1 MKYSA
6 NRKRSLTAISLFSGA
21 MGLDIGFEQSDF
33 QVRVTCEMRKEA
45 CDTIRHNRPD
55 IPLLEGDI
63 AEYSTKE
70 ILGAAGLQVGEATVV
85 IGGPP
90 CQSFST
96 AGTRKSF
103 NEKRGIALLEFVRVL
118 KESRPRFF
126 VFENVKGLTNASL
139 KHISFYE
146 RIKMKEHEIPNESKL
161 GTAFKYVLGKLSES
175 GYSLSYQILNSADY
189 GSPQKRLRLIIIG
202 SRDGEDI
209 GFPDHSHDSP
219 HSINVITGKLKPWRV
234 LGDVLIDLKE
244 DEQEYVQFPS
254 WGKYIKYIKPGR
266 DWRDLPANVQREAMK
281 GSFFS
286 QGGRTGYFRRL
297 SLELPCPTLVTSPI
311 FKGTCL
317 AHPIFDRPLSI
328 EEYSRIQ
335 GFPHDWKFVGS
346 TVKKYRMIGEAVPI
360 ELSYAIGS
368 HIRDK
373 VNGLINI
380 EYRIRRGR
388 S

>member
-1 MKYSA
+1 MKYLA
-6 NRKRSLTAISLFSGA
+6 NKKPSLTAISLFSGA
-21 MGLDIGFEQSDF
+21 MGLDIGFEQSGF

-45 CDTIRHNRPD
+45 CDTIRLNRPD

-63 AEYSTKE
+63 AEYTTKE
-70 ILGAAGLQVGEATVV
+70 ILEASGLRVGEATVV

-146 RIKMKEHEIPNESKL
+146 RIKMKEHEIPTESRL
-161 GTAFKYVLGKLSES
+161 GTAFKYVLDKLSET
-175 GYSLSYQILNSADY
+175 GYSLSYKVLNSADY

-209 GFPDHSHDSP
+209 GFPDQTHDSP
-219 HSINVITGKLKPWRV
+219 SSIGVTTGKLKPWRV
-234 LGDVLIDLKE
+234 LRDVLNDLSE
-244 DEQEYVQFPS
+244 DEQEYVKFPS
-254 WGKYIKYIKPGR
+254 WGRYIKYIKPGG
-266 DWRDLPANVQREAMK
+266 DWRDLPADVQREAMK

-328 EEYSRIQ
+328 QEYARIQ
-335 GFPHDWKFVGS
+335 GFPSDWKFVGS

-360 ELSYAIGS
+360 ELSYAIGC
-368 HIRDK
+368 HIRNK

-380 EYRIRRGR
+380 EYGIRRGR

>member
-1 MKYSA
+1 MKYLT
-6 NRKRSLTAISLFSGA
+6 NKKPPLTAISLFSGA
-21 MGLDIGFEQSDF
+21 MGLDTGFEQSGF
-33 QVRVTCEMRKEA
+33 QIKVTCEMRKEA
-45 CDTIRHNRPD
+45 CDTIRLNRPD
-55 IPLLEGDI
+55 VPLLEGDI
-63 AEYSTKE
+63 AEYTTGT
-70 ILGAAGLQVGEATVV
+70 ILETAGLQIGEPTVV

-103 NEKRGIALLEFVRVL
+103 NEKRGIALLEFVRVV

-146 RIKMKEHEIPNESKL
+146 RIKMKENEIPDESKL
-161 GTAFKYVLGKLSES
+161 GTAFKYVLGKLAET
-175 GYSLSYQILNSADY
+175 GYSISYKILNSADY

-202 SRDGEDI
+202 ARDGEDV
-209 GFPDHSHDSP
+209 GFPDQTHDSP
-219 HSINVITGKLKPWRV
+219 NSIQVITGKRRPWRAV
-234 LGDVLIDLKE
+234 GDVLKDLRE
-244 DEQEYVQFPS
+244 DEQEYVKFPS
-254 WGKYIKYIKPGR
+254 WGKYIRYIKPGG
-266 DWRDLPANVQREAMK
+266 DWRDLPPEIQREAMK

-297 SLELPCPTLVTSPI
+297 SLDLPCPTLVTSPV

-328 EEYSRIQ
+328 QEYARIQ
-335 GFPHDWKFVGS
+335 GFPDYWKFVGS
-346 TVKKYRMIGEAVPI
+346 TMKKYRMIGEAVPV
-360 ELSYAIGS
+360 ELSYALGC

-373 VNGLINI
+373 VNSLINI
-380 EYRIRRGR
+380 EYSIRRGR

>member
-1 MKYSA
+1 MKHVT
-6 NRKRSLTAISLFSGA
+6 NKKTLTAISLFSGA
-21 MGLDIGFEQSDF
+21 MGLDIGFEQSGF
-33 QVRVTCEMRKEA
+33 QVKVTCEMRKEA
-45 CDTIRHNRPD
+45 CDTIRLNRPN

-63 AEYSTKE
+63 AEYTTKE
-70 ILGAAGLQVGEATVV
+70 ILEAAGLQVGEASVV

-90 CQSFST
+90 CQTFST

-146 RIKMKEHEIPNESKL
+146 RIKMKEHEIPNESRL
-161 GTAFKYVLGKLSES
+161 GTAFKYVLDKLSET
-175 GYSLSYQILNSADY
+175 GYSLSYKILNSADY

-202 SRDGEDI
+202 SRDGQDI
-209 GFPDHSHDSP
+209 GFPDQSHDSP
-219 HSINVITGKLKPWRV
+219 NSIGVTTGKRKPWRV
-234 LGDVLIDLKE
+234 LGDVLNDLRE
-244 DEQEYVQFPS
+244 DEQEYVKFPS
-254 WGKYIKYIKPGR
+254 WGKYIKYIKPGG
-266 DWRDLPANVQREAMK
+266 DWRDLPADVQREAMK

-328 EEYSRIQ
+328 HEYARIQ
-335 GFPHDWKFVGS
+335 GFPYDWKFAGS

-373 VNGLINI
+373 VTGLINI
-380 EYRIRRGR
+380 EYSIRRGR

>member
-1 MKYSA
+1 MKYPS
-6 NRKRSLTAISLFSGA
+6 NRKPSLTAISLFSGA
-21 MGLDIGFEQSDF
+21 MGLDIGFEQSGF
-33 QVRVTCEMRKEA
+33 QVKVTCEIRKEA
-45 CDTIRHNRPD
+45 CDTIRLNRPH

-63 AEYSTKE
+63 TEYTTKE
-70 ILGAAGLQVGEATVV
+70 ILEAAGLQVGEATVV

-103 NEKRGIALLEFVRVL
+103 NEKRGIALLEFVRIV

-146 RIKMKEHEIPNESKL
+146 RIKMKEHEIPTESKL
-161 GTAFKYVLGKLSES
+161 GTAFRYVLDKLSET
-175 GYSLSYQILNSADY
+175 GYSLSYKILNSADY
-189 GSPQKRLRLIIIG
+189 GSPQKRLRLVLIG

-209 GFPDHSHDSP
+209 GFPDQSYDSP
-219 HSINVITGKLKPWRV
+219 NSIGVITGKRKPWRV
-234 LGDVLIDLKE
+234 LSDVLNDLRE
-244 DEQEYVQFPS
+244 DEQEYVQFPV
-254 WGKYIKYIKPGR
+254 WGKYLKNIKPGG
-266 DWRDLPANVQREAMK
+266 DWRDLPADVQREAMK

-328 EEYSRIQ
+328 QEYARIQ
-335 GFPHDWKFVGS
+335 GFPLDWKFVGS

-380 EYRIRRGR
+380 EYRIRRER